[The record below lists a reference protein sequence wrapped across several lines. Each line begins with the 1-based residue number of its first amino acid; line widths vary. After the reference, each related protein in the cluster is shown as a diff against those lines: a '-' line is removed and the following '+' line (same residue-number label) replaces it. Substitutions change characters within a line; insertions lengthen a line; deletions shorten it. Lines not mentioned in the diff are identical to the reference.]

1 MAIVSVSCTVLF
13 LSALLKSIGPPIDP
27 FFSDQ
32 PSIKVV
38 IIKLLWLDSGPSLLI
53 LCFLFLCGL
62 LEWRWLAWFLP
73 LGSKRAQGSV
83 CPSEVFERCALATTG
98 SNTG

>member
-1 MAIVSVSCTVLF
+1 MAIVSVSSTVLF

-32 PSIKVV
+32 PSIKLV

-53 LCFLFLCGL
+53 LLCFLFPL
-62 LEWRWLAWFLP
+62 WFV
-73 LGSKRAQGSV
+73 RV
-83 CPSEVFERCALATTG
+83 EVVGVVFTTE
-98 SNTG
+98 

>member
-1 MAIVSVSCTVLF
+1 MPQLWLLSLFTVLF

-32 PSIKVV
+32 PFIKVV

-53 LCFLFLCGL
+53 LLCFLFSL
-62 LEWRWLAWFLP
+62 WFIRVKMV
-73 LGSKRAQGSV
+73 GV
-83 CPSEVFERCALATTG
+83 VFTTE
-98 SNTG
+98 

>member
-1 MAIVSVSCTVLF
+1 MAIVSVSSTVLF

-53 LCFLFLCGL
+53 LLCFLFLCGL
-62 LEWRWLAWFLP
+62 LEWRCLGWFLP
-73 LGSKRAQGSV
+73 LGSEKGSGLSV
-83 CPSEVFERCALATTG
+83 SFRG
-98 SNTG
+98 F

>member
-1 MAIVSVSCTVLF
+1 MAVVSVSSAVLF
-13 LSALLKSIGPPIDP
+13 LSALLKSIGPPIEP

-53 LCFLFLCGL
+53 LLCFLFLRGL
-62 LEWRWLAWFLP
+62 LEWRWLGWFL
-73 LGSKRAQGSV
+73 
-83 CPSEVFERCALATTG
+83 TTG
-98 SNTG
+98 